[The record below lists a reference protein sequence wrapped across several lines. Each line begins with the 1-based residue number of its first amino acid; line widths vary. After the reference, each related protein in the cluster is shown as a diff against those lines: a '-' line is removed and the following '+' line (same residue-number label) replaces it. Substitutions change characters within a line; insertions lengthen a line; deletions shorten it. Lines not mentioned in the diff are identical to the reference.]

1 MDLNKHKYE
10 LLTKIAK
17 LKFVELKQQKEIA
30 EALKM
35 SQVKVSRL
43 LNKAISMGLIKFKV
57 EELSPEISE
66 MERAIEEK
74 YKMNRVILVR
84 AETDDLNVLTQ
95 RVGEKA
101 ADFLLTIIKDRELI
115 GICQG
120 ATVRET
126 VKALPI
132 IIKKQ
137 VDVVQILGGSPYELL
152 YGSDGMESTKIF
164 TEKFNIKDPKIL
176 YAPLFVDNN
185 FIREAIISDSGIKRT
200 MQYFKSIDLVLVGI
214 GAFNKELNSNLFK
227 LGKISKNEAKEL
239 EGKRVVGDIFAHF
252 FDEDGKFVECEVDKR
267 TITISVEDFIKI
279 KYKLAVACGIHKA
292 NAIRGALK
300 GRIVNY
306 LVTDTAIGEKL
317 LDLN

>member
-1 MDLNKHKYE
+1 MNINKNKYE
-10 LLTKIAK
+10 LLVKIAK
-17 LKFVELKQQKEIA
+17 LKFIELKQQKEIA
-30 EALKM
+30 ETLKI

-43 LNKAISMGLIKFKV
+43 LNKAISMGLIKFKI

-66 MERAIEEK
+66 MERAIEKK
-74 YKMNRVILVR
+74 YKMNRVILVK
-84 AETDDLNVLTQ
+84 AETNNLNTLTQ
-95 RVGEKA
+95 KIGEKA
-101 ADFLLTIIKDRELI
+101 ADFLLTIISDNDLI

-132 IIKKQ
+132 VIKKQ
-137 VDVVQILGGSPYELL
+137 IDVVQILGGSPYELL

-227 LGKISKNEAKEL
+227 LGKLNKDEVKEL
-239 EGKRVVGDIFAHF
+239 ERKKVVGDIFAHF
-252 FDEDGKFVECEVDKR
+252 FDSDGKFVECAVDNR
-267 TITISVEDFIKI
+267 TITISAEDFMKI
-279 KYKLAVACGIHKA
+279 KYRLAVACGIHKSY
-292 NAIRGALK
+292 AIHSALK
-300 GRIVNY
+300 GQIVNY
-306 LVTDTAIGEKL
+306 LVTDTAVGEKL
-317 LDLN
+317 IELN